1 MGQIE
6 FLSAGN
12 PAEFSEVWYDI
23 TDDDHFWIRWRS
35 AAVLREIEKLGLDFS
50 KPLGGLDIG
59 CGHGAMLRKL
69 AASTEWHIDGCD
81 LNEAALSRST
91 GHNGRLLFYN
101 IHDRRPELAQLY
113 DFLLMFDVIEHI
125 EDTRPFIESATYHL
139 KPGGYVLV
147 NVPAL
152 QTLYSKFDSATGHH
166 RRYNRSLLRTELAR
180 GGLEV
185 CSLRYWGVTLIPIA
199 LARKLYVSTLSEPSE
214 IIRRGL
220 EPPGPLA
227 LLLLRLL
234 KFMEQKL
241 GAFQPIGTSLFAVAR
256 KPEQMSRRQ
265 PAPEKPLE
273 TALPASNVDAR

>member
-6 FLSAGN
+6 FLSVAS

-23 TDDDHFWIRWRS
+23 ADDDHFWIRWRS
-35 AAVLREIEKLGLDFS
+35 AAALREIRKLGLDVA

-59 CGHGAMLRKL
+59 CGHGSMLREL
-69 AASTEWHIDGCD
+69 AASTGWHIDGCD
-81 LNEAALSRST
+81 LNDAALSRST

-125 EDTRPFIESATYHL
+125 EDTRPFIESAAYHL
-139 KPGGYVLV
+139 KPGGYVFV

-152 QTLYSKFDSATGHH
+152 QTLYSKYDAVAGHC
-166 RRYNRSLLRTELAR
+166 RRYNRSLLRTELTR

-185 CSLRYWGVTLIPIA
+185 CSLRYWGMTLIPIA
-199 LARKLYVSTLSEPSE
+199 LARKLYVRTMSEPGE
-214 IIRRGL
+214 VIRRGF

-227 LLLLRLL
+227 ILLLRQLE
-234 KFMEQKL
+234 FIERQL

-256 KPEQMSRRQ
+256 KPEQTGRRLSIPQ
-265 PAPEKPLE
+265 KPLK
-273 TALPASNVDAR
+273 TAVPTGNVDAR

>member
-6 FLSAGN
+6 FLSACS

-35 AAVLREIEKLGLDFS
+35 AAVLREIEKLGLDVS
-50 KPLGGLDIG
+50 KPMGGLDVG

-69 AASTEWHIDGCD
+69 AASTAWHIDGCD

-91 GHNGRLLFYN
+91 GHNGRLLFYD

-125 EDTRPFIESATYHL
+125 EDTTPFIESAAYHL
-139 KPGGYVLV
+139 KPGGYVFV

-152 QTLYSKFDSATGHH
+152 QTLYSKYDAVTGHH
-166 RRYNRSLLRTELAR
+166 RRYNRALLRTELMR

-185 CSLRYWGVTLIPIA
+185 CSLRYWGMTLIPIA
-199 LARKLYVSTLSEPSE
+199 LARKFYVSTMSEPSE

-227 LLLLRLL
+227 ILLLRQLE
-234 KFMEQKL
+234 FIEQKL
-241 GAFQPIGTSLFAVAR
+241 GVIQPIGTSLLAVAR
-256 KPEQMSRRQ
+256 KPEQTSRRL
-265 PAPEKPLE
+265 PATERPLE
-273 TALPASNVDAR
+273 IALPTSDVNAR